1 MPLRVRC
8 ATIPHLRNLR
18 SERGEV
24 LVIQNFRNIII
35 AAALVF
41 ACTAAALGQEP
52 AIPRATP
59 TPKPAAP
66 VKLDPNNLT
75 AEQIV
80 ESAIFVYGF
89 PGGRLTLNQIRK
101 TTQEK
106 GLANVTGAD
115 GKVEQVPY
123 QRFVI
128 RADTL
133 GKEKIRL
140 DQEFPSAR
148 FSLIFNDE
156 KIYGVYNNT
165 VFTPRE
171 DASRSFENQIVRGI
185 EALLR
190 YKENGSELALAPR
203 EKIMGVDHYVVDLTD
218 KQGRKTR
225 FYLSFKYFKV
235 LMLTYEENGVKY
247 KRRFYD
253 YNYAQGTL
261 VPFRSVLWAGDKIIE
276 ETEIGT
282 ITFGQKVDEDLFRAG
297 T

>member
-1 MPLRVRC
+1 
-8 ATIPHLRNLR
+8 
-18 SERGEV
+18 
-24 LVIQNFRNIII
+24 VIQNFRNTIIS
-35 AAALVF
+35 AALVF
-41 ACTAAALGQEP
+41 ACAASVLAQQTAV
-52 AIPRATP
+52 PRATP
-59 TPKPAAP
+59 TPKPAPP
-66 VKLDPNNLT
+66 VKLDLNNLT

-89 PGGRLTLNQIRK
+89 PGGRVTLNQIRK
-101 TTQEK
+101 TTSEK
-106 GLANVTGAD
+106 GRSNLTGAD

-123 QRFVI
+123 QRFII

-133 GKEKIRL
+133 EKEKIRL

-148 FSLIFNDE
+148 FSLIFNDQ
-156 KIYGVYNNT
+156 KIFGVYNNT

-190 YKENGSELALAPR
+190 YKENGSQIELAPR
-203 EKIMGVDHYVVDLTD
+203 EKIMGVDHYVIDLTD

-225 FYLSFKYFKV
+225 FYISFKKFKV
-235 LMLTYEENGVKY
+235 LMLTYEEGGVKY

-261 VPFRSVLWAGDKIIE
+261 VPFRSVLWAGDKVIE

-282 ITFGQKVDEDLFRAG
+282 ITFGQKVDEDLFKAG
-297 T
+297 I